1 MTDDDGR
8 LIAFIATCG
17 SACKIAMDLF
27 GAPSGE
33 SKMVATIP
41 DEFVIAVLAIAI
53 AVAVFVSFFTLLWR
67 WVEHNDAHG
76 IKDRKENPLKI
87 KFVGGTLLAALA
99 TATIGF
105 FGCGVLARYFGVEE
119 PGLMDFAIF
128 AVILDLFFGIA
139 LSIIFNE
146 GITAFGKFVK
156 QGAKK
161 TKEAVKDVA
170 SEISPADIQKFMALI
185 GAMNTA
191 AAKTAEEPAAGPFD
205 AKKEE

>member
-1 MTDDDGR
+1 MADDDGK
-8 LIAFIATCG
+8 LIALIATCG

-41 DEFVIAVLAIAI
+41 DEYVIAALAIAI
-53 AVAVFVSFFTLLWR
+53 GVAIFVSFCTLLWR

-76 IKDRKENPLKI
+76 IKDRTENPLKI

-99 TATIGF
+99 TAVVGF
-105 FGCGVLARYFGVEE
+105 FGCGVLAKYFGIAE
-119 PGLMDFAIF
+119 PNLVDYVIF
-128 AVILDLFFGIA
+128 IVILDLFFGIA

-156 QGAKK
+156 QGAEKAK
-161 TKEAVKDVA
+161 DAAKDVA
-170 SEISPADIQKFMALI
+170 SAVTAEDVQKFMALI
-185 GAMNTA
+185 NAMNSA
-191 AAKTAEEPAAGPFD
+191 AGKEEPAAGPF
-205 AKKEE
+205 AAPKKEE